1 MRIKLFK
8 KSGFTLIELLVVIAI
23 IAILAAMLL
32 PSLSK
37 AKQKALGIY
46 CMSNDK
52 QVNLGIRMYVEDSRD
67 LLPKV
72 KGTPAQG
79 SWMDGWLDNS
89 GSNPD
94 NYDINQ
100 NITKSPIYPYIKS
113 PKVFKCPADRYTVVV
128 RGVPMPRVRSISMN
142 GFIGGRPDANGVHV
156 DLGYNTESLGYK
168 VFKKS
173 TDIIRPSEIY
183 TTIDEREDSIND
195 AMFIVDMTVPI
206 TIMVDKPASQHGGSG
221 GLAYADGRAELHK
234 WKTSEVLNIPSV
246 GTITP
251 YTGWPAP
258 NNQDVRWLQEHAST
272 K

>member
-52 QVNLGIRMYVEDSRD
+52 QVALGLRMYVDDNRE
-67 LLPKV
+67 LFPK
-72 KGTPAQG
+72 AQG
-79 SWMDGWLDNS
+79 TDAWVTGWLDDS
-89 GSNPD
+89 GANAD
-94 NYDINQ
+94 NYDVNQ
-100 NITKSPIYPYIKS
+100 SLTKSRLFVYLKN

-128 RGVPMPRVRSISMN
+128 RGAPMPRVRSISMN
-142 GFIGGRPDANGVHV
+142 AFIGGRTSGAEI
-156 DLGYNTESLGYK
+156 GYNTQSEGYRL
-168 VFKKS
+168 FKKA
-173 TDIIRPSEIY
+173 TDIPRPSEIF
-183 TTIDEREDSIND
+183 TVLDEREDSIND
-195 AMFIVDMTVPI
+195 GMFVVDMRHPSVDI
-206 TIMVDKPASQHGGSG
+206 VDKPASNHGGSG
-221 GLAYADGRAELHK
+221 GLAFADGRAELHK
-234 WKTSEVLNIPSV
+234 WKTSKVLNIPPV

-251 YTGWPAP
+251 FVGDRAP
-258 NNQDVRWLQEHAST
+258 NNIDCHWLQERAST